1 MRHEVSVV
9 PFGHVSDAAGAAVTA
24 NVELQV
30 LAASHEL
37 VSVHVTVLEPPQKLG
52 AVAVV
57 LLLELL
63 HPPLFDA

>member
-1 MRHEVSVV
+1 M
-9 PFGHVSDAAGAAVTA
+9 

-37 VSVHVTVLEPPQKLG
+37 VRVHVTVLEPPQKFG

-57 LLLELL
+57 FERELL
-63 HPPLFDA
+63 HPPLFDAWLSHVAYAAAT

>member
-1 MRHEVSVV
+1 MSEE
-9 PFGHVSDAAGAAVTA
+9 AGAAVTV

-37 VSVHVTVLEPPQKLG
+37 VSVHVTVLDPPQKPG

-57 LLLELL
+57 FERAAL
-63 HPPLFDA
+63 HPPLFEA